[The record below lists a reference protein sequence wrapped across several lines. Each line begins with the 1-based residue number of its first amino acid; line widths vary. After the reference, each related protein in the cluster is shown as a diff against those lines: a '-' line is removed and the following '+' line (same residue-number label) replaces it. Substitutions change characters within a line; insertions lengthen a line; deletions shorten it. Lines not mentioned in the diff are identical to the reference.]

1 MFPYLPPAATKD
13 HSQLQERLYDQ
24 TNQIKMSFTS
34 LLFDSKQSL
43 ESEGK
48 LDDVIDMLVLYDESY
63 ESVFSDCINLSQVFR
78 KMRKYVSFFDYEL
91 VKLIVDELGSSIL
104 KQKLTS
110 YIKQFEEETN
120 LNCYLLLDTS
130 ESMLHPTDTEPE
142 PADTRGAEQSG
153 ASQPRLTK
161 LRYSS
166 YLIASLAYFMAKQR
180 DAVGFAYF
188 DAALHQYLPARSSTA
203 HLHSILLTLET
214 LQTTKN
220 TRMGTPLHQIAE
232 RLTKRGL
239 VLFISDLYDEN
250 PEEVIAGL
258 EHLRYEG
265 HEVIV
270 FHVLAQQELAFAN
283 FETGRS
289 SEALIRFIDSET
301 DAEIITTP
309 QAIRESYLSNFNAFL
324 DIYKRALRQADIDY
338 NIITTTTPIDLALA
352 AYLAKRQGIF

>member
-1 MFPYLPPAATKD
+1 MQQSSTVGRTFLDPTILARIGNLELIAKFVVEGFISGLHKSPYHGFSVEFSQYRQYMPGDDTK
-13 HSQLQERLYDQ
+13 H
-24 TNQIKMSFTS
+24 
-34 LLFDSKQSL
+34 
-43 ESEGK
+43 
-48 LDDVIDMLVLYDESY
+48 IDWKAYARTDRY
-63 ESVFSDCINLSQVFR
+63 
-78 KMRKYVSFFDYEL
+78 
-91 VKLIVDELGSSIL
+91 
-104 KQKLTS
+104 

-130 ESMLHPTDTEPE
+130 ESMMHPAEDEQTNDATTDGN
-142 PADTRGAEQSG
+142 GAG
-153 ASQPRLTK
+153 TPGLTK

-166 YLIASLAYFMAKQR
+166 FLIASLAYFMAKQR

-188 DAALHQYLPARSSTA
+188 DDALRQYLPARSSTS
-203 HLHSILLTLET
+203 HLHAILLTLET

-250 PEEVIAGL
+250 HEEVIAGL

-270 FHVLAQQELAFAN
+270 FHVLAQQELEFAN

-289 SEALIRFIDSET
+289 SEALIRFIDSENG
-301 DAEIITTP
+301 AEIITTP
-309 QAIRESYLSNFNAFL
+309 QAIQESYLSNFNDFL
-324 DIYKRALRQADIDY
+324 DTYRLALRQADIDY
-338 NIITTTTPIDLALA
+338 NIITTATPIDLALA
-352 AYLAKRQGIF
+352 SYLAKRQGVL

>member
-1 MFPYLPPAATKD
+1 MQQSSTVGHTFLDPTILARIGNLELIAKFVVEGFISGLHKSPY
-13 HSQLQERLYDQ
+13 HGFSVEFSQYRQY
-24 TNQIKMSFTS
+24 MP
-34 LLFDSKQSL
+34 
-43 ESEGK
+43 G
-48 LDDVIDMLVLYDESY
+48 DDPKHIDWKAYARTDRY
-63 ESVFSDCINLSQVFR
+63 
-78 KMRKYVSFFDYEL
+78 
-91 VKLIVDELGSSIL
+91 
-104 KQKLTS
+104 

-130 ESMLHPTDTEPE
+130 ESMAHPVDDEQTNEGATDGDRARTP
-142 PADTRGAEQSG
+142 SL
-153 ASQPRLTK
+153 SK

-166 YLIASLAYFMAKQR
+166 FLIASLAYFMAKQR

-188 DAALHQYLPARSSTA
+188 DDALRQYLPARSSTS

-239 VLFISDLYDEN
+239 ILFISDLYDEN
-250 PEEVIAGL
+250 HEEVIAGL

-270 FHVLAQQELAFAN
+270 FHVLAQQELEFTN

-289 SEALIRFIDSET
+289 SEALIRFIDSEN

-309 QAIRESYLSNFNAFL
+309 QAIRESYLSNFNDFL
-324 DIYKRALRQADIDY
+324 DTYRLALRQADIDY
-338 NIITTTTPIDLALA
+338 NVITTATPIDLALA
-352 AYLAKRQGIF
+352 SYLAKRQGVL

>member
-1 MFPYLPPAATKD
+1 MQQHSTVGRTFLDPTILARIGNLELIAKFVVEGFISGLHKSPY
-13 HSQLQERLYDQ
+13 HGFSVEFSQYRQY
-24 TNQIKMSFTS
+24 MP
-34 LLFDSKQSL
+34 
-43 ESEGK
+43 G
-48 LDDVIDMLVLYDESY
+48 DDPKHIDWKAYARTDRY
-63 ESVFSDCINLSQVFR
+63 
-78 KMRKYVSFFDYEL
+78 
-91 VKLIVDELGSSIL
+91 
-104 KQKLTS
+104 

-130 ESMLHPTDTEPE
+130 ESMAHPVDDEQTNDATAEG
-142 PADTRGAEQSG
+142 DGAGIPSL
-153 ASQPRLTK
+153 SK

-166 YLIASLAYFMAKQR
+166 FLIASLAYFMAKQR

-188 DAALHQYLPARSSTA
+188 DDVLRQYLPARSSTS

-214 LQTTKN
+214 LETTKN

-250 PEEVIAGL
+250 HEEVIAGL

-270 FHVLAQQELAFAN
+270 FHVLAQQELEFAN

-289 SEALIRFIDSET
+289 SEALIRFIDSEN

-309 QAIRESYLSNFNAFL
+309 QAIQESYLSNFNDFL
-324 DIYKRALRQADIDY
+324 DTYRLALRQADIDY
-338 NIITTTTPIDLALA
+338 NIITTATPIDLALA
-352 AYLAKRQGIF
+352 SYLAKRQGVL

>member
-1 MFPYLPPAATKD
+1 MQQSSTVGRTFLDPTILARIGNLELIAKFVVEGFISGLHKSPYHGFSVEFSQYRQYMPGDDTK
-13 HSQLQERLYDQ
+13 H
-24 TNQIKMSFTS
+24 
-34 LLFDSKQSL
+34 
-43 ESEGK
+43 
-48 LDDVIDMLVLYDESY
+48 IDWKAYARTDRY
-63 ESVFSDCINLSQVFR
+63 
-78 KMRKYVSFFDYEL
+78 
-91 VKLIVDELGSSIL
+91 
-104 KQKLTS
+104 

-130 ESMLHPTDTEPE
+130 ESMAHPVDDEQTNDATPE
-142 PADTRGAEQSG
+142 GNGGGTPSL
-153 ASQPRLTK
+153 SK

-166 YLIASLAYFMAKQR
+166 FLMASLAYFMAKQR

-188 DAALHQYLPARSSTA
+188 DDVLRQYLPARSSTS

-239 VLFISDLYDEN
+239 VLFVSDLYDEN
-250 PEEVIAGL
+250 HEEVIAGL

-270 FHVLAQQELAFAN
+270 FHVLAQQELEFAN

-289 SEALIRFIDSET
+289 SEALIRFIDSEN

-309 QAIRESYLSNFNAFL
+309 QAIRESYLSNFNDFL
-324 DIYKRALRQADIDY
+324 DTYRLALRQADIDY
-338 NIITTTTPIDLALA
+338 NMITTATPIDLALA
-352 AYLAKRQGIF
+352 SYLAKRQGVL

>member
-1 MFPYLPPAATKD
+1 MQQSSTVGRTFLDPTILARIGNLELIAKFVVEGFISGLHKSPYHGFSVEFSQYRQYMPGDDTK
-13 HSQLQERLYDQ
+13 H
-24 TNQIKMSFTS
+24 
-34 LLFDSKQSL
+34 
-43 ESEGK
+43 
-48 LDDVIDMLVLYDESY
+48 IDWKAYARTDRY
-63 ESVFSDCINLSQVFR
+63 
-78 KMRKYVSFFDYEL
+78 
-91 VKLIVDELGSSIL
+91 
-104 KQKLTS
+104 

-130 ESMLHPTDTEPE
+130 ESMMHPSDDEQTNDATTE
-142 PADTRGAEQSG
+142 ADGAG
-153 ASQPRLTK
+153 APSLTK

-166 YLIASLAYFMAKQR
+166 FLIASLAYFMAKQR

-188 DAALHQYLPARSSTA
+188 DDVLRQYLPARSSTS

-250 PEEVIAGL
+250 HEEVIAGL

-270 FHVLAQQELAFAN
+270 FHVLAEQELEFAN
-283 FETGRS
+283 FATGRS
-289 SEALIRFIDSET
+289 SEALIRFIDAEN

-309 QAIRESYLSNFNAFL
+309 QAIQESYLSNFNDFL
-324 DIYKRALRQADIDY
+324 DTYRLALRQADIDY
-338 NIITTTTPIDLALA
+338 NILTTATPIDLALA
-352 AYLAKRQGIF
+352 SYLAKRQGVL

>member
-1 MFPYLPPAATKD
+1 MQQSSTVGRTFLDPTILARIGNLELIAKFVVEGFISGLHKSPY
-13 HSQLQERLYDQ
+13 HGFSVEFSQYRQY
-24 TNQIKMSFTS
+24 MP
-34 LLFDSKQSL
+34 
-43 ESEGK
+43 G
-48 LDDVIDMLVLYDESY
+48 DDPKHIDWKAYARTDRY
-63 ESVFSDCINLSQVFR
+63 
-78 KMRKYVSFFDYEL
+78 
-91 VKLIVDELGSSIL
+91 
-104 KQKLTS
+104 

-130 ESMLHPTDTEPE
+130 ESMAHPIDDEQTDDA
-142 PADTRGAEQSG
+142 PAEGDSART
-153 ASQPRLTK
+153 PRLSK

-166 YLIASLAYFMAKQR
+166 FLIASLAYFMAKQR

-188 DAALHQYLPARSSTA
+188 DDVLRQYLPARSSTS

-250 PEEVIAGL
+250 HEEVIAGL

-270 FHVLAQQELAFAN
+270 FHVLAQQELEFAN

-289 SEALIRFIDSET
+289 SEALIRFIDSEN

-309 QAIRESYLSNFNAFL
+309 QAIRDSYLSNFNDFL
-324 DIYKRALRQADIDY
+324 DTYRLALRQADIDY
-338 NIITTTTPIDLALA
+338 NIITTATPIDLALA
-352 AYLAKRQGIF
+352 SYLAKRQGVL

>member
-1 MFPYLPPAATKD
+1 MQQSSAVG
-13 HSQLQERLYDQ
+13 R
-24 TNQIKMSFTS
+24 SFLDPTV
-34 LLFDSKQSL
+34 LARIGNL
-43 ESEGK
+43 E
-48 LDDVIDMLVLYDESY
+48 LIA
-63 ESVFSDCINLSQVFR
+63 
-78 KMRKYVSFFDYEL
+78 KYVVEGFISGLHKSPYHGFSVEFSQYRQYMPGDDTKHIDWKAYART
-91 VKLIVDELGSSIL
+91 DRY
-104 KQKLTS
+104 

-130 ESMLHPTDTEPE
+130 ESMMHPMDTEAQTDDAT
-142 PADTRGAEQSG
+142 ADREGTA
-153 ASQPRLTK
+153 QPRLTK

-166 YLIASLAYFMAKQR
+166 FLIASLAYFMAKQR

-188 DAALHQYLPARSSTA
+188 DDVLHQYLPARSSIS

-250 PEEVIAGL
+250 HEEVIAGL

-270 FHVLAQQELAFAN
+270 FHVLAKQELEFAD
-283 FETGRS
+283 FESGRS
-289 SEALIRFIDSET
+289 AEALIRFIDAEN

-309 QAIRESYLSNFNAFL
+309 QAIRESYLSNFSDFL
-324 DIYKRALRQADIDY
+324 DTYRLALRQADIDY
-338 NIITTTTPIDLALA
+338 NMITTATPIDLALA
-352 AYLAKRQGIF
+352 SYLAKRQGIF

>member
-1 MFPYLPPAATKD
+1 M
-13 HSQLQERLYDQ
+13 Q
-24 TNQIKMSFTS
+24 
-34 LLFDSKQSL
+34 QSSAVGRTFLDPTVLARIGNL
-43 ESEGK
+43 E
-48 LDDVIDMLVLYDESY
+48 LIA
-63 ESVFSDCINLSQVFR
+63 
-78 KMRKYVSFFDYEL
+78 KYVVEGFISGLHKSPYHGFSVEFSQYRQYMPGDDTKHIDWKAYART
-91 VKLIVDELGSSIL
+91 DRY
-104 KQKLTS
+104 

-130 ESMLHPTDTEPE
+130 ESMMHPTATETETEETVVSEENRP
-142 PADTRGAEQSG
+142 R
-153 ASQPRLTK
+153 QPILSK
-161 LRYSS
+161 LRYAS

-188 DAALHQYLPARSSTA
+188 DEALHQYLPARSSTS

-250 PEEVIAGL
+250 HEEVIAGL

-270 FHVLAQQELAFAN
+270 FHILAKQELEFAD

-289 SEALIRFIDSET
+289 SEALIRFIDAEN

-324 DIYKRALRQADIDY
+324 DIYRLALRQADIDY
-338 NIITTTTPIDLALA
+338 NIITTATPIDLALA
-352 AYLAKRQGIF
+352 SYLAKRQGIF

>member
-1 MFPYLPPAATKD
+1 MQQHSTIGRTFLDPTILARIGNLELIAKFVVEGFISGLHKSPY
-13 HSQLQERLYDQ
+13 HGFSVEFSQYRQY
-24 TNQIKMSFTS
+24 MP
-34 LLFDSKQSL
+34 
-43 ESEGK
+43 G
-48 LDDVIDMLVLYDESY
+48 DDPKHIDWKAYARTDRY
-63 ESVFSDCINLSQVFR
+63 
-78 KMRKYVSFFDYEL
+78 
-91 VKLIVDELGSSIL
+91 
-104 KQKLTS
+104 

-130 ESMLHPTDTEPE
+130 ESMAHPVDDEQTNDAATEG
-142 PADTRGAEQSG
+142 DGAG
-153 ASQPRLTK
+153 APSLSK

-166 YLIASLAYFMAKQR
+166 FLIASLAYFMAKQR

-188 DAALHQYLPARSSTA
+188 DDALRQYLPARSSTS

-214 LQTTKN
+214 LETTKN

-250 PEEVIAGL
+250 HEEVIAGL

-270 FHVLAQQELAFAN
+270 FHVLAQQELEFTN

-289 SEALIRFIDSET
+289 SEALIRFIDSEN

-309 QAIRESYLSNFNAFL
+309 QAIQESYLSNFNDFL
-324 DIYKRALRQADIDY
+324 DTYRLALRQADIDY
-338 NIITTTTPIDLALA
+338 NIITTATPIDLALA
-352 AYLAKRQGIF
+352 SYLAKRQGVL

>member
-1 MFPYLPPAATKD
+1 MQQSSTVGRTFLDPTILARIGNLELIAKFVVEGFISGLHKSPY
-13 HSQLQERLYDQ
+13 HGFSVEFSQYRQY
-24 TNQIKMSFTS
+24 MP
-34 LLFDSKQSL
+34 
-43 ESEGK
+43 G
-48 LDDVIDMLVLYDESY
+48 DDPKHIDWKAYARTDRY
-63 ESVFSDCINLSQVFR
+63 
-78 KMRKYVSFFDYEL
+78 
-91 VKLIVDELGSSIL
+91 
-104 KQKLTS
+104 

-130 ESMLHPTDTEPE
+130 ESMAHPIDDEQTDDA
-142 PADTRGAEQSG
+142 PAEGDSART
-153 ASQPRLTK
+153 PRLSK

-166 YLIASLAYFMAKQR
+166 FLIASLAYFMAKQR

-188 DAALHQYLPARSSTA
+188 DDVLRQYLPARSSTS

-250 PEEVIAGL
+250 HEEVIAGL

-270 FHVLAQQELAFAN
+270 FHVLAQQELEFAN

-289 SEALIRFIDSET
+289 SEALIRFIDSEN

-309 QAIRESYLSNFNAFL
+309 QAIRESYLSNFNDFL
-324 DIYKRALRQADIDY
+324 DTYRLALRQADIDY
-338 NIITTTTPIDLALA
+338 NIITTATPIDLALA
-352 AYLAKRQGIF
+352 SYLAKRQGVL

>member
-1 MFPYLPPAATKD
+1 MQQSSTVGRTFLDPTILARIGNLELIAKFVVEGFISGLHKSPY
-13 HSQLQERLYDQ
+13 HGFSVEFSQYRQY
-24 TNQIKMSFTS
+24 MP
-34 LLFDSKQSL
+34 
-43 ESEGK
+43 G
-48 LDDVIDMLVLYDESY
+48 DDPKHIDWKTYARTDRY
-63 ESVFSDCINLSQVFR
+63 
-78 KMRKYVSFFDYEL
+78 
-91 VKLIVDELGSSIL
+91 
-104 KQKLTS
+104 

-130 ESMLHPTDTEPE
+130 ESMAHPVDDAQTNAAAPE
-142 PADTRGAEQSG
+142 GDGTRPS
-153 ASQPRLTK
+153 SLSK

-166 YLIASLAYFMAKQR
+166 FLIASLAYFMAKQR

-188 DAALHQYLPARSSTA
+188 DDALRQYLPARSSTS
-203 HLHSILLTLET
+203 HLHSILLTLER
-214 LQTTKN
+214 LETTKR

-250 PEEVIAGL
+250 HAEVIAGL

-270 FHVLAQQELAFAN
+270 FHVLAQQELEFAD

-289 SEALIRFIDSET
+289 SEALIRFIDSEN

-309 QAIRESYLSNFNAFL
+309 QAIRESYLSNFNDFL
-324 DIYKRALRQADIDY
+324 DTYRLALRQADIDY
-338 NIITTTTPIDLALA
+338 NMITTATPIDLALA
-352 AYLAKRQGIF
+352 SYLAKRQGVL

>member
-1 MFPYLPPAATKD
+1 MQQSSTVGRTFLDPTILARIGNLELIAKLVVEGFISGLHKSPYHGFSVEFSQYRQYMPGDDTK
-13 HSQLQERLYDQ
+13 H
-24 TNQIKMSFTS
+24 
-34 LLFDSKQSL
+34 
-43 ESEGK
+43 
-48 LDDVIDMLVLYDESY
+48 IDWKAYARTDRY
-63 ESVFSDCINLSQVFR
+63 
-78 KMRKYVSFFDYEL
+78 
-91 VKLIVDELGSSIL
+91 
-104 KQKLTS
+104 

-130 ESMLHPTDTEPE
+130 ESMMHPSDDEQTDDATTQGDGP
-142 PADTRGAEQSG
+142 GA
-153 ASQPRLTK
+153 PNLTK

-166 YLIASLAYFMAKQR
+166 FLIASLAYFMAKQR

-188 DAALHQYLPARSSTA
+188 DDVLRQYLPARSSTS

-250 PEEVIAGL
+250 HEEVIAGL

-270 FHVLAQQELAFAN
+270 FHVLAQQELEFAN
-283 FETGRS
+283 FEIGRS
-289 SEALIRFIDSET
+289 SEALIRFIDAEN

-309 QAIRESYLSNFNAFL
+309 QAIQESYLSNFNDFL
-324 DIYKRALRQADIDY
+324 DTYRLALRQADIDY
-338 NIITTTTPIDLALA
+338 NIITTATPIDLALA
-352 AYLAKRQGIF
+352 SYLAKRQGVL

>member
-1 MFPYLPPAATKD
+1 M
-13 HSQLQERLYDQ
+13 Q
-24 TNQIKMSFTS
+24 
-34 LLFDSKQSL
+34 QSSTVGRTFLDPTILARIGNL
-43 ESEGK
+43 E
-48 LDDVIDMLVLYDESY
+48 LIA
-63 ESVFSDCINLSQVFR
+63 
-78 KMRKYVSFFDYEL
+78 KYVVEGFISGLHKSPYHGFSVEFSQYRQYMPGDDTKHIDWKAYART
-91 VKLIVDELGSSIL
+91 DRY
-104 KQKLTS
+104 

-130 ESMLHPTDTEPE
+130 ESMAHPVDDEQTNDATTDGN
-142 PADTRGAEQSG
+142 GAGTPNLS
-153 ASQPRLTK
+153 K

-166 YLIASLAYFMAKQR
+166 FLMASLAYFMAKQR

-188 DAALHQYLPARSSTA
+188 DEVLRQYLPARSSTS

-239 VLFISDLYDEN
+239 VLFVSDLYDEN
-250 PEEVIAGL
+250 HEEVIAGL

-270 FHVLAQQELAFAN
+270 FHVLAQQEIEFAN

-289 SEALIRFIDSET
+289 SEALIRFIDSENDT
-301 DAEIITTP
+301 EIITTP
-309 QAIRESYLSNFNAFL
+309 QAIRESYLSNFNDFL
-324 DIYKRALRQADIDY
+324 DTYRLALRQADIDY
-338 NIITTTTPIDLALA
+338 NIITTATPIDLALA
-352 AYLAKRQGIF
+352 SYLAKRQGVL

>member
-1 MFPYLPPAATKD
+1 MQQSSTVGRTFLDPTILARIGNLELIAKFVVEGFISGLHKSPYHGFSVEFSQYRQYMPGDDTK
-13 HSQLQERLYDQ
+13 H
-24 TNQIKMSFTS
+24 
-34 LLFDSKQSL
+34 
-43 ESEGK
+43 
-48 LDDVIDMLVLYDESY
+48 IDWKAYARTDRY
-63 ESVFSDCINLSQVFR
+63 
-78 KMRKYVSFFDYEL
+78 
-91 VKLIVDELGSSIL
+91 
-104 KQKLTS
+104 

-130 ESMLHPTDTEPE
+130 ESMMHPSDDEQTNDAT
-142 PADTRGAEQSG
+142 ADGNGAG
-153 ASQPRLTK
+153 TPRLTK

-166 YLIASLAYFMAKQR
+166 FLIASLAYFMAKQR

-188 DAALHQYLPARSSTA
+188 DDVLRQYLPARSSTS

-250 PEEVIAGL
+250 HEEVVAGL

-270 FHVLAQQELAFAN
+270 FHVLAQQELEFAD
-283 FETGRS
+283 FEVGRS
-289 SEALIRFIDSET
+289 SEALIRFIDSEN

-309 QAIRESYLSNFNAFL
+309 QAIQESYLSNFNDFL
-324 DIYKRALRQADIDY
+324 DTYRLALRQADIDY
-338 NIITTTTPIDLALA
+338 NIITTATPIDLALA
-352 AYLAKRQGIF
+352 SYLAKRQGVL

>member
-1 MFPYLPPAATKD
+1 MQQSSTVGRAFLDPTVLARIGNLELIARYVVEGFISGLHKSPYHGFSVEFSQYRQYMPGDDTK
-13 HSQLQERLYDQ
+13 H
-24 TNQIKMSFTS
+24 
-34 LLFDSKQSL
+34 
-43 ESEGK
+43 
-48 LDDVIDMLVLYDESY
+48 IDWKAYARTDRY
-63 ESVFSDCINLSQVFR
+63 
-78 KMRKYVSFFDYEL
+78 
-91 VKLIVDELGSSIL
+91 
-104 KQKLTS
+104 

-130 ESMLHPTDTEPE
+130 ESMRHPIDTETE
-142 PADTRGAEQSG
+142 TEDTQDSEENRPK
-153 ASQPRLTK
+153 QPTLTK
-161 LRYSS
+161 LRYAS

-188 DAALHQYLPARSSTA
+188 DEALHQYLPARSSTS

-214 LQTTKN
+214 LQTAKN

-250 PEEVIAGL
+250 HEEVIAGL

-270 FHVLAQQELAFAN
+270 FHVLAKQELEFTD
-283 FETGRS
+283 FESGRS
-289 SEALIRFIDSET
+289 SEALIRFIDAEN

-309 QAIRESYLSNFNAFL
+309 QAIRESYLSNFNEFL
-324 DIYKRALRQADIDY
+324 DTYRLALRQADIDY
-338 NIITTTTPIDLALA
+338 NVITTATPIDFALA
-352 AYLAKRQGIF
+352 SYLAKRQGIY

>member
-1 MFPYLPPAATKD
+1 MQQHSTVGRTFLDPTILARIGNLELIAKFVVEGFISGLHKSPY
-13 HSQLQERLYDQ
+13 HGFSVEFSQYRQY
-24 TNQIKMSFTS
+24 MP
-34 LLFDSKQSL
+34 
-43 ESEGK
+43 G
-48 LDDVIDMLVLYDESY
+48 DDPKHIDWKAYARTDRY
-63 ESVFSDCINLSQVFR
+63 
-78 KMRKYVSFFDYEL
+78 
-91 VKLIVDELGSSIL
+91 
-104 KQKLTS
+104 

-130 ESMLHPTDTEPE
+130 ESMAHPVDDEQTNDATTEGNEARTP
-142 PADTRGAEQSG
+142 SL
-153 ASQPRLTK
+153 SK

-166 YLIASLAYFMAKQR
+166 FLIASLAYFMAKQR

-188 DAALHQYLPARSSTA
+188 DDVLRQYLPARSSTS

-214 LQTTKN
+214 LETTKN

-250 PEEVIAGL
+250 HEEVIAGL

-270 FHVLAQQELAFAN
+270 FHVLAQQELEFAN

-289 SEALIRFIDSET
+289 SEALIRFIDSEN

-309 QAIRESYLSNFNAFL
+309 QAIQESYLSNFNDFL
-324 DIYKRALRQADIDY
+324 DTYRLALRQADIDY
-338 NIITTTTPIDLALA
+338 NIITTATPIDLALA
-352 AYLAKRQGIF
+352 SYLAKRQGVL

>member
-1 MFPYLPPAATKD
+1 MQQSSTVGRTFLDPTILARIGNLELIAKFVVEGFISGLHKSPYHGFSVEFSQYRQYMPGDDTK
-13 HSQLQERLYDQ
+13 H
-24 TNQIKMSFTS
+24 
-34 LLFDSKQSL
+34 
-43 ESEGK
+43 
-48 LDDVIDMLVLYDESY
+48 IDWKAYARTDRY
-63 ESVFSDCINLSQVFR
+63 
-78 KMRKYVSFFDYEL
+78 
-91 VKLIVDELGSSIL
+91 
-104 KQKLTS
+104 

-130 ESMLHPTDTEPE
+130 ESMMHPSDDEQTNEATTEGN
-142 PADTRGAEQSG
+142 GAVAPG
-153 ASQPRLTK
+153 LTK

-166 YLIASLAYFMAKQR
+166 FLIASLAYFMAKQR

-188 DAALHQYLPARSSTA
+188 DDVLRQYLPARSSTS

-250 PEEVIAGL
+250 HEEVIAGL

-270 FHVLAQQELAFAN
+270 FHVLAQQELEFAN
-283 FETGRS
+283 FEIGRS
-289 SEALIRFIDSET
+289 SEALIRFIDSEN

-309 QAIRESYLSNFNAFL
+309 QAIQESYLSNFNDFL
-324 DIYKRALRQADIDY
+324 DTYRLALRQADIDY
-338 NIITTTTPIDLALA
+338 NIITTATPIDLALA
-352 AYLAKRQGIF
+352 SYLAKRQGVL